1 MKELIAQAL
10 VIARRD
16 FMSIVGTPTF
26 LIFLLTPLLMILIS
40 GGSGMGAARLALA
53 SEDNARTV
61 AIADGKDADRLLAA
75 DVQVRKLYQGGG
87 PARLTVLPLSTSVKA
102 ALEDPAFET
111 QAVMS
116 GALATPTISFGDGND
131 RAAAYLS
138 ELSERA
144 LQSERA
150 GLLDVKPLG
159 KPRLVS
165 IKAPAVNVNTR
176 QTVGVAAVFAIF
188 LITLMLA
195 SQTVGMLAE
204 EKSNKVIE
212 IVAAAIRIEAVFF
225 GKLIGMFGVAV
236 VFIAFWGSLSVLAVQ
251 FLPKSIQLSG
261 YQPAIGLPLFLMLC
275 SIYFAMAFMLL
286 GGVFLGIGA
295 QASTMR
301 EIQMMSL
308 PITVFQM
315 AMFGLSSAAAGNPG
329 SHMAL
334 FAEWFPF
341 SSPFAM
347 AAHAANDAA
356 LWPHVGAIAWQ
367 ILWVMITIWFA
378 ARMFRAGVLK
388 AGGGW
393 AGVFGFRKRIAAD

>member
-1 MKELIAQAL
+1 MKQLMSQAL

-16 FMSIVGTPTF
+16 FTSIVGTPTF

-40 GGSGMGAARLALA
+40 GASGMGAAKLALD

-61 AIADGKDADRLLAA
+61 AIASGSDADRLLAA
-75 DVQVRKLYQGGG
+75 DVQVRKLYGGGG
-87 PARLTVLPLSTSVKA
+87 PARLMIYPPSTTVRD
-102 ALEDPAFET
+102 ALEDPKYET
-111 QAVMS
+111 QGVMV
-116 GALATPTISFGDGND
+116 GPLATPTISFGDGNQ
-131 RAAAYLS
+131 RAAAYLA

-150 GLLDVKPLG
+150 GTVEIKPIS
-159 KPRLVS
+159 KAKMVR

-176 QTVGVAAVFAIF
+176 QAVGVSAVFAIF
-188 LITLMLA
+188 LLTLLLA
-195 SQTVGMLAE
+195 GQTVSMLAE

-225 GKLIGMFGVAV
+225 GKLLGMFGVAM
-236 VFIAFWGSLSVLAVQ
+236 VFIAFWGTLILVLLQ
-251 FLPKSIQLSG
+251 FVPDNVPLAG
-261 YQPAIGLPLFLMLC
+261 YQPALGLPLFLLMC
-275 SIYFAMAFMLL
+275 GIYFAMAFMLL

-295 QASTMR
+295 QASNMR

-329 SHMAL
+329 SNIAF

-347 AAHAANDAA
+347 AARGATDAA
-356 LWPHVGAIAWQ
+356 LWPHVVALGWQ
-367 ILWVMITIWFA
+367 LLWAMITIWFA

-393 AGVFGFRKRIAAD
+393 AGVFGFRRSPA

>member
-1 MKELIAQAL
+1 MKELFAQAL

-26 LIFLLTPLLMILIS
+26 LIFLLTPLLMITIS
-40 GGSGMGAARLALA
+40 GASGFGAAKLALD
-53 SEDNARTV
+53 SEGNARTV
-61 AIADGKDADRLLAA
+61 AIAGGNDADRLLAA
-75 DVQVRKLYQGGG
+75 DVQVRKLYNGGG
-87 PARLTVLPLSTSVKA
+87 PARLMVLPQTTTVKQ
-102 ALEDPAFET
+102 ALEDPKYET
-111 QAVMS
+111 QGVMV
-116 GALATPTISFGDGND
+116 GPLAAPTISFGDGNQ
-131 RAAAYLS
+131 RAAAYLA

-150 GLLDVKPLG
+150 GTIDIKPISTP
-159 KPRLVS
+159 KMVS

-176 QTVGVAAVFAIF
+176 QTVGVGAVFSIF
-188 LITLMLA
+188 LLTLLLA
-195 SQTVGMLAE
+195 GQTVGMLAE

-225 GKLIGMFGVAV
+225 GKLIGMFGVAM
-236 VFIAFWGSLSVLAVQ
+236 VFIAFWGALILVLLQ
-251 FLPKSIQLSG
+251 FVPDTVPLAG
-261 YQPAIGLPLFLMLC
+261 YQPAVGLPLFLLMC
-275 SIYFAMAFMLL
+275 GVYFAMAFMLL

-329 SHMAL
+329 TTIAT

-356 LWPHVGAIAWQ
+356 LWPHIGALAWQ
-367 ILWVMITIWFA
+367 MLWVMITIWFA

-393 AGVFGFRKRIAAD
+393 AGVFGFRKRVAAP

>member
-1 MKELIAQAL
+1 MKQLIAQSL

-40 GGSGMGAARLALA
+40 GASGMGAAKLALD

-61 AIADGKDADRLLAA
+61 AIAEGRDADRLLAA
-75 DVQVRKLYQGGG
+75 DVQVRKLFNGGG
-87 PARLTVLPLSTSVKA
+87 PARLMVVPLSTSVKS
-102 ALEDPAFET
+102 ALEDTDYET
-111 QAVMS
+111 QGVMS
-116 GALATPTISFGDGND
+116 GPLVQPTISFGDGNQ
-131 RAAAYLS
+131 RAAAYLA

-144 LQSERA
+144 LQSEKA
-150 GLLDVKPLG
+150 GTLDIKPQS
-159 KPRLVS
+159 KPRMVS
-165 IKAPAVNVNTR
+165 IKTPAVNVNTR
-176 QTVGVAAVFAIF
+176 QAVGVGAVFAIF
-188 LITLMLA
+188 LLTLLLA
-195 SQTVGMLAE
+195 GQTVGMLAE

-225 GKLIGMFGVAV
+225 GKLIGMFGVAM
-236 VFIAFWGSLSVLAVQ
+236 VFIAFWGALLMVVLQ
-251 FLPKSIQLSG
+251 FLPDSIPLAG
-261 YQPAIGLPLFLMLC
+261 YQPALGLPLFLVMC
-275 SIYFAMAFMLL
+275 GIYFAMAFMLL

-315 AMFGLSSAAAGNPG
+315 AMFGLSSAAAGNPRT
-329 SHMAL
+329 AIAT

-347 AAHAANDAA
+347 AARGANDAA
-356 LWPHVGAIAWQ
+356 VWPHIVALGWQ
-367 ILWVMITIWFA
+367 MIWVVITIWLA

-393 AGVFGFRKRIAAD
+393 AGVFGFRRGVKG